1 MKGDGMHI
9 SRIARTLLPA
19 VVILVAAITL
29 MGCASKCGTGVD
41 VTKGTVL
48 EYRMSEGDPISYE
61 FLSDNTQTLDV
72 GGQSVKI
79 NSSEMMLFSVTPKG
93 VKDGDQAIG
102 ITIDDLYVAVSA
114 AGTTA
119 ESDAAHVIGQSFEM
133 TVSQSGVEAGLPEPD
148 LLEYMIGNEGPKSAI
163 TGFGVIFPDLP
174 DGPIEVGGT
183 WPTTVEVV
191 EQDDNSNVTVTIE
204 AVNTLVGFETING
217 LECAK
222 ISAVLMGTI
231 EGGGTQGG
239 AEWTMSSTMDGG
251 GVWYFAHERG
261 IFVSDSTE
269 GTADGTITVN
279 APDGEQTLPVTRDFT
294 MLAKL
299 VQ

>member
-1 MKGDGMHI
+1 MHI
-9 SRIARTLLPA
+9 SKSARTLLPV

-29 MGCASKCGTGVD
+29 MGCASMCGRGAD

-61 FLSDNTQTLDV
+61 FLSDNVQTMDV
-72 GGQSVKI
+72 GGQSVEI

-93 VKDGDQAIG
+93 EKDGDQAIG
-102 ITIDDLYVAVSA
+102 ITIDDLYVVASA
-114 AGTTA
+114 AGTSA
-119 ESDAAHVIGQSFEM
+119 ESDAAHVIGQSFDM
-133 TVSQSGVEAGLPEPD
+133 TVSKIGVEGGLPEPD
-148 LLEYMIGNEGPKSAI
+148 LLEYMIGSEGPKSVI

-183 WPTTVEVV
+183 WPTTIEVV
-191 EQDDNSNVTVTIE
+191 EENDNSNVTVTIE
-204 AVNTLVGFETING
+204 AVNTLEGFETING

-222 ISAVLMGTI
+222 ISAVLTGTI
-231 EGGGTQGG
+231 EGNGMQGG
-239 AEWTMSSTMDGG
+239 VEWTMSSAMDGG

-269 GTADGTITVN
+269 GTADGVITVN
-279 APDGEQTLPVTRDFT
+279 APDGEQTLPVARDFT